1 MKKIIALVLAL
12 AAICTMSFAQVSAGN
27 ETTVNGGLPADYV
40 PGYGADSDADVP
52 GMKSNFQTP
61 VEQMTK
67 AEQVANGL
75 RSPRDFA
82 TTRGTFDGRL
92 CIITG
97 GRWDVY
103 SSATGTTEIGFVD
116 SRERVYVYNYGTSTS
131 RSYIQ
136 FSNYGTLTNG
146 YVASEAIL
154 APSYNF
160 ASPIITGSV
169 SKKYMA
175 GGHHG
180 IDVEASAG
188 TTVYAIKSGEYIPV
202 VWTATIEG
210 EKTLVNYGNLIQT
223 FFYDN
228 SNVQV
233 QVIYGHLSAFK
244 YGIAYSGPSYRTY
257 YEGVGNWA
265 KQSGTTVAM
274 GGGVGSV
281 GNTGYS
287 SGNHLH
293 FETRQSGNTSNQFDP
308 YTYVIF
314 PGVGY

>member
-27 ETTVNGGLPADYV
+27 ETAVNSGLPADYV
-40 PGYGADSDADVP
+40 HGYGADSDADVP

-67 AEQVANGL
+67 AEQAANGL

-82 TTRGTFDGRL
+82 ATRGTFDGRL

-103 SSATGTTEIGFVD
+103 SSVTGTTKIGFVD
-116 SRERVYVYNYGTSTS
+116 SRERIYVYNYGTSAS

-160 ASPIITGSV
+160 ASPITTGSV
-169 SKKYMA
+169 STKYMA

-180 IDVEASAG
+180 IDVAASAG
-188 TTVYAIKSGEYIPV
+188 TAVYAIKSGEYIPV

-244 YGIAYSGPSYRTY
+244 YGTAYSGPSYRSY
-257 YEGVGNWA
+257 YEGAGNWA

-281 GNTGYS
+281 GNTGNS

-293 FETRQSGNTSNQFDP
+293 FEMRQSGNISNQFDP